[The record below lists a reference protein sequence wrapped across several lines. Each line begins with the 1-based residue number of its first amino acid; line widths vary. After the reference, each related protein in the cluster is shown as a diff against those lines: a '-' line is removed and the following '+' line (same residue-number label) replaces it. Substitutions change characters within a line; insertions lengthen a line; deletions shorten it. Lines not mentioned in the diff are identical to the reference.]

1 MMKKTGI
8 AALCLAAALAAP
20 SARAQ
25 EKDAKP
31 AAGAPPAA
39 AAPKAP
45 AELDQVFKFFEGAWK
60 CDTKFAAGS
69 FGPGFPETN
78 VKSTV
83 KFKKDLDG
91 FFYRGEYEI
100 KKSKTMPGFRGVLY
114 LGYQPAAHLY
124 TLNSVDNS
132 GGTEMATSTGPE
144 ADVITFTG
152 DVYMMGQKVKVREAM
167 GKAGGKVA
175 THKFE
180 VDMGKGFQ
188 LMGEDTCKR

>member
-1 MMKKTGI
+1 MRDSLPRRRQPMSTSKITL
-8 AALCLAAALAAP
+8 AALCIATAAVAG
-20 SARAQ
+20 SARGQ
-25 EKDAKP
+25 EKGAADKADTKKDAKP

-39 AAPKAP
+39 SMPKPAP
-45 AELDQVFKFFEGAWK
+45 ELDQAFKFFEGAWK
-60 CDTKFAAGS
+60 CDTKFAANS

-100 KKSKTMPGFRGVLY
+100 KKTKTMPGFHGVLY

-132 GGTEMATSTGPE
+132 GGTEMATSPGPQGGT
-144 ADVITFTG
+144 ITLTR
-152 DVYMMGQKVKVREAM
+152 DNYMIGEK
-167 GKAGGKVA
+167 GKVP
-175 THKFE
+175 E
-180 VDMGKGFQ
+180 SIGK
-188 LMGEDTCKR
+188 